1 MPKSTQNP
9 TIVLV
14 HGAWAD
20 GSSWARVIEPLQAR
34 GLRCIAAPLPMTALA
49 DDVAALERALAR
61 VAGPVILV
69 AHAYAGAVIS
79 ALASDRVKGLVFI
92 TALTPDAG
100 ETVAEIF
107 FREPPHE
114 KAPALAPDADGFFW
128 LPDAAF
134 ADAFSQRSPAS
145 EAALLAAVQRPI
157 HGACIQAPVPSPA
170 WKHTP
175 AWYLIAEADRMIS
188 AKTQAFLAERM
199 NARITRADVDHNPLA
214 TAPGTVCSVILAA
227 VGALDEAV

>member
-1 MPKSTQNP
+1 MPMSAQHL

-20 GSSWARVIEPLQAR
+20 GSSWTQVIEPLQAK
-34 GLRCIAAPLPMTALA
+34 GLHCTAAPIPMTALA

-92 TALTPDAG
+92 AALTPDTS

-128 LPDAAF
+128 LPDEAF
-134 ADAFSQRSPAS
+134 ANAFSPRSPAS
-145 EAALLAAVQRPI
+145 DAALLAAVQRPI
-157 HGACIQAPVPSPA
+157 HGACIQAPVPAPA
-170 WKHTP
+170 WRHTP
-175 AWYLIAEADRMIS
+175 SWYLIAEADRMIS

-199 NARITRADVDHNPLA
+199 HARVTRADLDHNPLA
-214 TAPGTVCSVILAA
+214 TAPGTVCSVILEA
-227 VGALDEAV
+227 VGALDEAI